1 MSEQERPTGRR
12 APFRRRG
19 RDISRLEGFSDAVF
33 AVAIT
38 LLVVS
43 FDAPR
48 DFKALVTA
56 LQNLPTFAVSF
67 SILAWI
73 WVSQYRFFR
82 RYGLEDGRT
91 VLLTLALLFVVCF
104 YVYPLK
110 FLYTGVFGGITLS
123 DQEGAAVFLIYAA
136 GFVSVFGV
144 LALMHLH
151 AYSRREALGLDR
163 LEVAQTR
170 VLVVEFAGV
179 GAVGLLSAGLAVAL
193 PEHLTAAGLVYF
205 LVGAVATGAG
215 WYRGRLARRFG

>member
-1 MSEQERPTGRR
+1 MSEQERSTGRR
-12 APFRRRG
+12 RAFRRRG
-19 RDISRLEGFSDAVF
+19 QDISRLEGFSDAVF

-43 FDAPR
+43 FDTPR
-48 DFKALVTA
+48 DFRALMTA

-82 RYGLEDGRT
+82 RYGLEDART

-123 DQEGAAVFLIYAA
+123 DQEGTAVFLIYAA
-136 GFVSVFGV
+136 GFVSVFAI
-144 LALMHLH
+144 LSLMHLH
-151 AYSRREALGLDR
+151 AHGRREALGLDS

-170 VLVVEFAGV
+170 VFVLEFAGV
-179 GAVGLLSAGLAVAL
+179 GAVGLVSAALALAHQL
-193 PEHLTAAGLVYF
+193 LGAGLVYF
-205 LVGAVATGAG
+205 LVGLVATAAG
-215 WYRGRLARRFG
+215 WYRGRLVRAR